1 MGKAF
6 SDNVAMLMRV
16 VGRLGPLLDRFVFLG
31 GVVTELFV
39 TEPGAPG
46 VRQTKDVDLV
56 VDVLNRGDYSELLR
70 EELVAIGLA
79 EDDRPG
85 APICRWRLDDMI
97 IDIMPTRGDILGFSS
112 EWHRAAFDSA
122 RPYTLPNGMV
132 IRLVSP
138 ACFLA
143 TKLAAFRD
151 RGSEDPLSSHDLE
164 DVITVIDGRRE
175 IGVDVA
181 AAPPDVR
188 AYVAGQLEALMSRG
202 DAAEMIAGHLM
213 SDVAS
218 QSRQRLVAERIRDI
232 IGTRS
237 GSVR

>member
-56 VDVLNRGDYSELLR
+56 VDVLNRGEYSELLR

-112 EWHRAAFDSA
+112 EWSCGAHSRDHRNTKGLRSVIAS
-122 RPYTLPNGMV
+122 RPNNG
-132 IRLVSP
+132 
-138 ACFLA
+138 AGKGGGTNGA
-143 TKLAAFRD
+143 KL
-151 RGSEDPLSSHDLE
+151 
-164 DVITVIDGRRE
+164 RR
-175 IGVDVA
+175 
-181 AAPPDVR
+181 
-188 AYVAGQLEALMSRG
+188 
-202 DAAEMIAGHLM
+202 
-213 SDVAS
+213 
-218 QSRQRLVAERIRDI
+218 
-232 IGTRS
+232 
-237 GSVR
+237 